1 MTEPTK
7 PCGTCVVDPCACAAV
22 MRVCEAAYEQGR
34 RDGERGFP
42 APATVA
48 IVRAALAGAGSTSP
62 NLVNSG
68 CAVNSE
74 EVLEPASALVDA
86 LEAFAIMRDKSDF
99 WERAAKAEAAHARSS
114 VKSEGGDTNCVQP
127 SHSLDTGRCA

>member
-1 MTEPTK
+1 MSDPTK
-7 PCGTCVVDPCACAAV
+7 PCGTCTVDPCACAVV

-48 IVRAALAGAGSTSP
+48 IVKAALAGAGSTSP

-74 EVLEPASALVDA
+74 GGSGMADA
-86 LEAFAIMRDKSDF
+86 LEAFAIMRDKADF
-99 WERAAKAEAAHARSS
+99 WERAAGAEAAHARSP
-114 VKSEGGDTNCVQP
+114 VKPDGDDTDCVQ
-127 SHSLDTGRCA
+127 SAHSPGTD